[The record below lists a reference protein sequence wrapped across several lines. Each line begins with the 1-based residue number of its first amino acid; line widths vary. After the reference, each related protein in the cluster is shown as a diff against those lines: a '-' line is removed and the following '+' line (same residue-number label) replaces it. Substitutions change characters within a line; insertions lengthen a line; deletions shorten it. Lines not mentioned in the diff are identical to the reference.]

1 MNADV
6 APALQFFIVTF
17 VSVTSAS
24 ASRNIPPPILC
35 LKLAPSIVR
44 SFTLTPFAPE
54 VPAVSFASPSKS
66 NVNVLVPSDFTV
78 CPLPRIVTF
87 FSFTTSVAPDT
98 PSTSNIAEPSAEI
111 SFERLIVSPSFAV
124 AAAVLNSFQF
134 VTFVTV
140 GTSSIGN
147 LKLESKA
154 FCKIKAT
161 STESITAFP
170 FTSATSGLKPCT
182 SLGLST

>member
-1 MNADV
+1 M
-6 APALQFFIVTF
+6 
-17 VSVTSAS
+17 
-24 ASRNIPPPILC
+24 
-35 LKLAPSIVR
+35 
-44 SFTLTPFAPE
+44 
-54 VPAVSFASPSKS
+54 PAVSLAPPSKS

-140 GTSSIGN
+140 GSVSIGN

-154 FCKIKAT
+154 FCKINAT
-161 STESITAFP
+161 STESITSFP
-170 FTSATSGLKPCT
+170 FTSATSALKPCT